1 MKLHLRLRDL
11 REDRDMSQAA
21 MAKLLKCSQQTY
33 SRYESHTTEIPLE
46 SLIFLAE
53 YYDTSTDYL
62 LGITDQIKPFLSL
75 SCMRISLQSVRK
87 SRKNQHMKNGWFLST
102 LL

>member
-62 LGITDQIKPFLSL
+62 LGITDQIKPYVS
-75 SCMRISLQSVRK
+75 
-87 SRKNQHMKNGWFLST
+87 
-102 LL
+102 

>member
-1 MKLHLRLRDL
+1 
-11 REDRDMSQAA
+11 MSQAA

-62 LGITDQIKPFLSL
+62 IGITDQIKPYPRS
-75 SCMRISLQSVRK
+75 
-87 SRKNQHMKNGWFLST
+87 NEN
-102 LL
+102 

>member
-1 MKLHLRLRDL
+1 
-11 REDRDMSQAA
+11 MSQAA

-62 LGITDQIKPFLSL
+62 LGITDQIKPYLRS
-75 SCMRISLQSVRK
+75 
-87 SRKNQHMKNGWFLST
+87 NEN
-102 LL
+102 

>member
-33 SRYESHTTEIPLE
+33 SRYESHTTELPLE
-46 SLIFLAE
+46 SLIFLSE

-62 LGITDQIKPFLSL
+62 LGITDQIKPYPRS
-75 SCMRISLQSVRK
+75 
-87 SRKNQHMKNGWFLST
+87 NEN
-102 LL
+102 